1 MSISEEVI
9 LNEERTSEED
19 KMKIIEG
26 ESLMSRRC
34 VISVSHERDISIIFG
49 DRL

>member
-1 MSISEEVI
+1 MLYIFSEEVI

-26 ESLMSRRC
+26 LTLII
-34 VISVSHERDISIIFG
+34 VITYRK
-49 DRL
+49 